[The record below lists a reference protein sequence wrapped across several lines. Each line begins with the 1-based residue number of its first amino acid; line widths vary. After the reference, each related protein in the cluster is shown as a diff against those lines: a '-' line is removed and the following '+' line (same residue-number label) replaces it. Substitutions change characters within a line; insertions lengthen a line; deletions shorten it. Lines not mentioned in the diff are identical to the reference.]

1 MPTTAT
7 FKLAQWVFAMAAISL
22 LIIQVAGSRCENNG
36 PSVRQVQVGFG
47 KLPQFMVEIKNNCPM
62 CPVTE
67 VHVRC
72 ANLSQNLVDPRML
85 KVLHFDDCVVN
96 GGLPLAPMQK
106 LSFNYTHQ
114 KFQLMPKTWNFQCE

>member
-1 MPTTAT
+1 M
-7 FKLAQWVFAMAAISL
+7 
-22 LIIQVAGSRCENNG
+22 AGSRCEKNG

-47 KLPQFMVEIKNNCPM
+47 KLPKFMVEIQNNCPM

-67 VHVRC
+67 IRVRC
-72 ANLSQNLVDPRML
+72 GNFSQNLVDPRLL
-85 KVLHFDDCVVN
+85 KVLRFDCVVN

-114 KFQLMPKTWNFQCE
+114 KIQLMPKSWNFQCE